1 MIERLSRFADA
12 KVLVIDDNAN
22 NLALLE
28 AILFRAGLSSIYTES
43 DSREV
48 ARRLP
53 ELNPDLIVLDLH
65 MPNLDGFEV
74 LRQIT
79 EFARGAYLPVLVV
92 SADSSRTAT
101 YRALESGAQ
110 DFLNKP
116 FDNTELVLRIRNLL
130 HTRFLQLILR
140 QHSLHDQGVA
150 ASREMPSMAG
160 CGPDLRNER
169 IDRALKPGGIDMSL
183 QAIVDSSS
191 WQKIGFEA
199 LSRFSESPLR
209 TPDVW
214 FAEADDIGRGIE
226 LELCAVSHALE
237 SLPAIDQRHDD
248 AFLSINVSPA
258 TLLSQRLEA
267 MLPAELCPRIV
278 LELTEHVP
286 VENYDAVLNAM
297 SSFRERGVRLAIDD
311 TGAGYA
317 SFRHLLSLR
326 PEIIKLDISLTRGVD
341 TIASHR
347 ALASALVI
355 FAEDVG
361 ARILAEGVET
371 GSQARAL
378 RSIGITWMQGFYF
391 GVPEFPRDNLIGA
404 GGS

>member
-1 MIERLSRFADA
+1 MIERLRRFADA
-12 KVLVIDDNAN
+12 KVLVIDDNAG
-22 NLALLE
+22 NLSLLE
-28 AILFRAGLSSIYTES
+28 AILFRAGLKSIYTES

-48 ARRLP
+48 IRRLP

-65 MPNLDGFEV
+65 MPHLDGYEV
-74 LRQIT
+74 LHQIT
-79 EFARGAYLPVLVV
+79 EYARGAYLPVLVLT
-92 SADSSRTAT
+92 ADSSRTAT

-140 QHSLHDQGVA
+140 EHTIQQNGAITHHEKPPVA
-150 ASREMPSMAG
+150 DHQS
-160 CGPDLRNER
+160 DLRHER

-191 WQKIGFEA
+191 WEKIGFEA

-237 SLPAIDQRHDD
+237 SMPAIDQRHED

-267 MLPAELCPRIV
+267 VLPADLCPRIV

-286 VENYDAVLNAM
+286 VENYDAVLDAM
-297 SSFRERGVRLAIDD
+297 STFRERGVRLAIDD

-317 SFRHLLSLR
+317 GFRHLLSLR

-361 ARILAEGVET
+361 AQILAEGVET

-378 RSIGITWMQGFYF
+378 RAIGITWMQGFYF
-391 GVPEFPRDNLIGA
+391 GIPEFPRDNLIGA
-404 GGS
+404 TGS